1 MSQQE
6 YYYEA
11 VQQTTYLIDLKR
23 ITNIEDCPEDFLTIA
38 ELSEMG
44 LRAHGGKQYFSNK
57 IKNALIEVKA
67 SIKPGKKSAIIKDAE
82 LLETLKTSYQ
92 SCGYFLEN
100 TRRVGDRLFYYPQG
114 TAKVQTEP
122 KYADWKTLV
131 WACLRMMNDTYE
143 TGFDINV
150 NNSDR
155 VKTIEL
161 YKKIFTWEE
170 VAAGMDAKGNNI
182 EWAKMMWEDEKTIPV
197 PSSN

>member
-1 MSQQE
+1 MSDQE

-23 ITNIEDCPEDFLTIA
+23 ITNIEDCPEDFLTET
-38 ELSEMG
+38 ELKEMG
-44 LRAHGGKQYFSNK
+44 LHDHGGKQYFSNK

-67 SIKPGKKSAIIKDAE
+67 SIKPGKKSAIIKDVE

-122 KYADWKTLV
+122 KYADWKNLM
-131 WACLRMMNDTYE
+131 WACLRMMNNEYGTC
-143 TGFDINV
+143 FDINV
-150 NNSDR
+150 NRSDR
-155 VKTIEL
+155 VKTIEM
-161 YKKIFTWEE
+161 YKKLFTWEQVDE
-170 VAAGMDAKGNNI
+170 KMGLSGSK